1 MVRTTVESACAA
13 LGVTP
18 CMAIGANVAVVAA
31 VGGAVVGDAI
41 TAVLVGGTVG
51 EPGVT
56 VGVTGVAEAGMV
68 GVMVR
73 VNVGVTGVIV
83 GRGVS
88 ELIGVGDGVI
98 NMGAPNSL
106 HPRSGAAPV
115 YPVIGCGGI
124 SSPFVAKNC
133 VMPLSMAGE
142 PDCNT
147 SPLKSSS
154 TVSHAPSGPGF
165 GAATKSGS
173 CPEMLPTPSVD

>member
-1 MVRTTVESACAA
+1 
-13 LGVTP
+13 
-18 CMAIGANVAVVAA
+18 MAIGANVAVVVT

-56 VGVTGVAEAGMV
+56 VGVSGVAEAGMV
-68 GVMVR
+68 AVIVS
-73 VNVGVTGVIV
+73 VGVTVTGVNV

-88 ELIGVGDGVI
+88 ELTGVGEGVI
-98 NMGAPNSL
+98 KIGAPNSL

-124 SSPFVAKNC
+124 GSPLTATYW
-133 VMPLSMAGE
+133 MTPLSMAGE
-142 PDCNT
+142 PDRST

-165 GAATKSGS
+165 GAPTKSGS
-173 CPEMLPTPSVD
+173 CPERLPTPSVV